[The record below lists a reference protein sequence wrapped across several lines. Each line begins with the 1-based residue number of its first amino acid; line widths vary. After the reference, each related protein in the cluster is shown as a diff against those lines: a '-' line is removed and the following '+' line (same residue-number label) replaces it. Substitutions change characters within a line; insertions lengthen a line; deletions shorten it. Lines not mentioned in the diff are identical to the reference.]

1 MGNPLCGHPR
11 ASERSFPS
19 AFGAAGTS
27 PVCSPLS
34 AAAPTGPGEIGA
46 RADFLCGPAAP
57 RATRPP
63 DPAGPRPAR
72 AAVARLGLS
81 RSALPQRPL
90 SLPALGSRPR
100 RPAPSPAGFQLLEN
114 ASPAGGV
121 RINRVTGARRA
132 GARTPR
138 LARGG
143 AWWGGSAGELFKL
156 EPEPPPRGSGSRG
169 AVDWLCTSSGR
180 DPGVWR
186 GVEPGG
192 GGRAGSRKMCRG
204 CPGEERRP
212 R

>member
-1 MGNPLCGHPR
+1 MWGT
-11 ASERSFPS
+11 PS
-19 AFGAAGTS
+19 AATPG
-27 PVCSPLS
+27 PVK
-34 AAAPTGPGEIGA
+34 GH
-46 RADFLCGPAAP
+46 FL
-57 RATRPP
+57 PP
-63 DPAGPRPAR
+63 
-72 AAVARLGLS
+72 
-81 RSALPQRPL
+81 SALPAPL
-90 SLPALGSRPR
+90 LCAPPSVRRRLPGRGKSGPGRISSADLRLPEPPAPRTPRGPDLHVRWWPGSASLGLRFLSDPSPSPPSD
-100 RPAPSPAGFQLLEN
+100 PAPSPAGFQLLEN